1 MTNSN
6 GDKELEKIYEE
17 LREMNSSLSSSSSSS
32 SRRRISGKSEGDSL
46 LGFFVGLLMLAGG
59 LFMIFNNLYVSSSW
73 GRGYIFHIG
82 SFNIP
87 NGMVMFP
94 IVVGIAM
101 LFLMERKVF
110 GWVVVAIGIVI
121 VLLSIMLS
129 TQIHWR
135 TTSAY
140 VFIIMFGLTAAGAG
154 LVIRELF
161 RNRD

>member
-1 MTNSN
+1 MANSN

-17 LREMNSSLSSSSSSS
+17 LREMNSTSSSSS
-32 SRRRISGKSEGDSL
+32 SRRRISGRSEGDNL
-46 LGFFVGLLMLAGG
+46 LSFFVGLLMLAGG

-73 GRGYIFHIG
+73 GGGYIFHIG

-87 NGMVMFP
+87 NGMVMLP
-94 IVVGIAM
+94 LIIGIAM

-110 GWVVVAIGIVI
+110 GWTVVAIGIVI
-121 VLLSIMLS
+121 VLLSILLS
-129 TQIHWR
+129 TRIHWR

-140 VFIIMFGLTAAGAG
+140 IFIIMFGLTAAGAG

>member
-1 MTNSN
+1 MANLNS
-6 GDKELEKIYEE
+6 DKELEKIYEE
-17 LREMNSSLSSSSSSS
+17 LREMNSASSPSFSSH
-32 SRRRISGKSEGDSL
+32 RRITGRSEGDNL
-46 LGFFVGLLMLAGG
+46 LSFFVGLLMLAGG
-59 LFMIFNNLYVSSSW
+59 LFMIFNNLYVTSDW

-129 TQIHWR
+129 TQIRWR

-154 LVIRELF
+154 LVVRELF